1 MQFDV
6 VALFPSLVDAQFTEG
21 VLARARDAGLIALRL
36 HALREYAEG
45 PHRRVDDY
53 PFGGGAGMVLKP
65 EPLFAAVEDVKKRFP
80 LEPSRTI
87 LLGPQGTL
95 LNHAEVLRLSR
106 YARLILICGRYE
118 GVDERV
124 REALVDEELSV
135 GDYVLSGG
143 EPAAAIVID
152 AVSRLV
158 PGVVGNPE
166 SVLADSFAS
175 GTLSAPQYT
184 RPVEFRG
191 MKVPEVLTS
200 GNHQEIGEWRRRMAF
215 ANTDRRRP
223 HLSKAGEE

>member
-6 VALFPSLVDAQFTEG
+6 VALFPAMVEAAAGEG
-21 VLARARDAGLIALRL
+21 VLSRALATGLVALRL
-36 HALREYAEG
+36 HGLREYAEG

-65 EPLFAAVEDVKKRFP
+65 DPIFAAVEDVKKRFP

-95 LNHAEVLRLSR
+95 LTHAGALRLSG

-124 REALVDEELSV
+124 KEALVDEELSI

-143 EPAAAIVID
+143 EPAAAVVVD

-158 PGVVGNPE
+158 PG
-166 SVLADSFAS
+166 
-175 GTLSAPQYT
+175 
-184 RPVEFRG
+184 
-191 MKVPEVLTS
+191 
-200 GNHQEIGEWRRRMAF
+200 
-215 ANTDRRRP
+215 
-223 HLSKAGEE
+223 